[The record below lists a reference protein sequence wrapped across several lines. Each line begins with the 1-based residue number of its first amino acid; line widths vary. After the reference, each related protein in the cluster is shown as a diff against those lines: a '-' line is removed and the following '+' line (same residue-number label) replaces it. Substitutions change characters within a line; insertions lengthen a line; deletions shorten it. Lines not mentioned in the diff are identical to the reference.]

1 MLQILIAPL
10 TSAIIAQLAKPL
22 IKSNSLRYS
31 WRSFISYSGMPSS
44 HAAMIISLAAS
55 AGLTQ
60 GFSSPLFFVCI
71 ILSFFII
78 RDALGLRNY
87 VGQNAKILNDLI
99 KGLSNNKIINA
110 EKYPLLVEKVGHTP
124 AQIIAGS
131 LLGFLISLAGYYIF

>member
-10 TSAIIAQLAKPL
+10 AAALIAQLAKPL
-22 IKSNSLRYS
+22 IKSNNLELN
-31 WRSFISYSGMPSS
+31 WRSISSYSGMPSS
-44 HAAMIISLAAS
+44 HAAMVISLTAS
-55 AGLTQ
+55 VGLTQ

-87 VGQNAKILNDLI
+87 VGQQGKILNNLVEN
-99 KGLSNNKIINA
+99 LNNNKIINA
-110 EKYPLLVEKVGHTP
+110 EKYPRLVEKIGHTP

-131 LLGFLISLAGYYIF
+131 ALGFLISLAGYYIF